1 MANEHRIR
9 NSHSPSETRAALNR
23 AFDRLFERYGS
34 DFGAF
39 YREAYAEI
47 ALRREELAK
56 KSVTR
61 EAEPQAS

>member
-1 MANEHRIR
+1 MDNERRFR
-9 NSHSPSETRAALNR
+9 NMDSPSETRDALNR

-39 YREAYAEI
+39 YQDAYAEI
-47 ALRREELAK
+47 ASRREELAK

-61 EAEPQAS
+61 ESEPQTS

>member
-1 MANEHRIR
+1 MENEHRIK
-9 NSHSPSETRAALNR
+9 NMHSPSETRAALNR

-39 YREAYAEI
+39 YRDAYAEI
-47 ALRREELAK
+47 ASRREALAK
-56 KSVTR
+56 KSTIR